1 MTPAAP
7 HDSQLTDRHLMD
19 NTSLTAL
26 AREHLELARSAS
38 SGRSAKTVYGG
49 QEHTLR
55 QTLIAMTSG
64 QRLDEHENPGEATV
78 QVLKGRVQLV
88 AGDVVRKGAAGHLMV
103 VPDSRH
109 TLEAEE
115 DSVVLLTTALHR

>member
-1 MTPAAP
+1 
-7 HDSQLTDRHLMD
+7 MD

-26 AREHLELARSAS
+26 AREHLELARSAA

-88 AGDVVRKGAAGHLMV
+88 AGDVIRKGAAGHLMV
-103 VPDSRH
+103 VPDARH

>member
-1 MTPAAP
+1 
-7 HDSQLTDRHLMD
+7 MD

-26 AREHLELARSAS
+26 AREHLERARSAS

-55 QTLIAMTSG
+55 QTLIALAAG

-78 QVLKGRVQLV
+78 HVLQGRVRLV
-88 AGDVVRKGAAGHLMV
+88 AGDLVRKGAVGHLMA

-109 TLEAEE
+109 TLEADE

>member
-1 MTPAAP
+1 
-7 HDSQLTDRHLMD
+7 MD

-64 QRLDEHENPGEATV
+64 QRLDEHENTPEPA
-78 QVLKGRVQLV
+78 GRLQPVVSV
-88 AGDVVRKGAAGHLMV
+88 ALVRK
-103 VPDSRH
+103 R
-109 TLEAEE
+109 
-115 DSVVLLTTALHR
+115 